1 MRSRL
6 LLLPVFLS
14 VACTVHGYF
23 VLPDADDSISWL
35 KHISGNGAES
45 VSAVAFASDGSLLI
59 TGLFEQT
66 IDLGG
71 GPLTASNVD
80 LFIAK
85 FGPGGEHVW
94 SKRWPGFGDFLPEGW
109 DVKLGT
115 LSNGDFVLAGD
126 YTGALTLGSTTLV
139 SVGAE
144 DVFIARFSGEG
155 EPIWARSGGSNVYDR
170 IFDLSVDPN
179 DNIDAC
185 GGTYGSGSFFGGSTL
200 SGAPDWLARIT
211 GAGDYSWSRAM
222 PAVGLGSIC
231 GVASMSDGD
240 VVYAG
245 SFAGSISAGGPTLT
259 SNNGSVDIC
268 MARYG
273 AADGGH
279 RWSAA
284 KGGSGED
291 VVGDVEAS
299 GSSVIITGVFNN
311 MISFGGPS
319 LTAQEGDAFVAKLD
333 ASNGAH
339 QFSLAMGGPSG
350 DGGRRVVVR
359 PNGQITASGVFT
371 GTANFGGILLS
382 APTAGAF
389 AVDLDGVTG
398 VVSSVRSVEGN
409 APIMDIATSAQSLAI
424 GGYFYSSI
432 TALNQTLTSDG
443 RIDGYVLVF
452 KR

>member
-1 MRSRL
+1 MCSRL
-6 LLLPVFLS
+6 LPLPVFL
-14 VACTVHGYF
+14 VAACTVHGYF
-23 VLPDADDSISWL
+23 VLPDDSTSWL
-35 KHISGNGAES
+35 KRISGNGAES

-59 TGLFEQT
+59 AGLFDQT

-85 FGPGGEHVW
+85 FGPGGEHIW
-94 SKRWPGFGDFLPEGW
+94 SKRWPGFELFLPEGW
-109 DVKLGT
+109 DAKLRP

-126 YTGALTLGSTTLV
+126 YEGTLTLGSTTLV
-139 SVGAE
+139 SVGTE

-155 EPIWARSGGSNVYDR
+155 EPIWARSGGSDVYDR
-170 IFDLSVDPN
+170 IWDLSVDPS
-179 DNIDAC
+179 DNIAAC
-185 GGTYGSGSFFGGSTL
+185 GGTYGSGSFFGGPTL
-200 SGAPDWLARIT
+200 SGTPVWLARIT
-211 GAGDYSWSRAM
+211 GAGEHSWSRAM
-222 PAVGLGSIC
+222 PALGLDSVC
-231 GVASMSDGD
+231 GVASMADGD

-245 SFAGSISAGGPTLT
+245 SFAGSISAGGPMLT
-259 SNNGSVDIC
+259 SNNGSIDIY

-273 AADGGH
+273 AADGTH

-299 GSSVIITGVFNN
+299 GSSMVITGTFSN
-311 MISFGGPS
+311 MASFGGPP
-319 LTAQEGDAFVAKLD
+319 LTAQEQDAFVAKLD

-339 QFSLAMGGPSG
+339 QFSLGMGGPSG
-350 DGGRRVVVR
+350 DSGSRVVVR
-359 PNGQITASGVFT
+359 PDGQITSSGNFT

-382 APTAGAF
+382 APTWGAF

-398 VVSSVRSVEGN
+398 AVSSVRSVEGN
-409 APIMDIATSAQSLAI
+409 APIMDMATSAHSLAI

-443 RIDGYVLVF
+443 RVDGYVLVF